1 MSNWQTV
8 KLSDI
13 FTLQMGKTPSRDN
26 SAYWNGTHNWVSIAD
41 LSKTTKYIVST
52 KESITDLAVSETGI
66 KATPKDTVVM
76 SFKLSIG
83 KTAVTA
89 EETYTNEAIMSFID
103 KGVYDVDIDY
113 IFHLFSGKDWSKGTN
128 KAVMGVTLNKAT
140 LSQISIPLPPL
151 ETQKQIA
158 ANLDKVTH
166 TIDLCNNILEK
177 LDLLVKSRFVEMFGD
192 VLKNDK
198 KWIERPLGEICE
210 KIVRYPTFYGMD
222 YIESGTRVIRIGNI
236 LNDGHMETD
245 DENYVFVY
253 EGVNDDFPETVVE
266 ENDII
271 MAVRGDGSAAKRIGF
286 ITENCLVG
294 ANISP
299 NLIRIKAN
307 SSYVIPIFLFY
318 YLTGEIGQKRLDA
331 YVNKTAKKNIA
342 AKDIVKV
349 ISPVPPLALQEQF
362 AAFVEQTD
370 KSKSAVKQVLEK
382 AETLKKALMQE
393 YFG

>member
-140 LSQISIPLPPL
+140 LSQILIPLPPL
-151 ETQKQIA
+151 ETQRQIA

-177 LDLLVKSRFVEMFGD
+177 LDLLVKARFVEMFGD
-192 VLKNDK
+192 IVHDDNIPKVLLSELADIGSSKRIYANEYVDDGIPFYRSKEIRELGSGLKPTTELFITNERYKEIK
-198 KWIERPLGEICE
+198 K
-210 KIVRYPTFYGMD
+210 KYG
-222 YIESGTRVIRIGNI
+222 V
-236 LNDGHMETD
+236 
-245 DENYVFVY
+245 
-253 EGVNDDFPETVVE
+253 PK
-266 ENDII
+266 
-271 MAVRGDGSAAKRIGF
+271 RGDILIAAIGATIGYSWIVDTEKPFYYKDGNLIILSVKDNVNSVFLNHTMGIIIEDFKNKGVSGSA
-286 ITENCLVG
+286 
-294 ANISP
+294 
-299 NLIRIKAN
+299 
-307 SSYVIPIFLFY
+307 
-318 YLTGEIGQKRLDA
+318 Q
-331 YVNKTAKKNIA
+331 
-342 AKDIVKV
+342 
-349 ISPVPPLALQEQF
+349 LALTIEKLEKMPIVNPDLTLQNQF

-370 KSKSAVKQVLEK
+370 KSKSAVKKVLEK